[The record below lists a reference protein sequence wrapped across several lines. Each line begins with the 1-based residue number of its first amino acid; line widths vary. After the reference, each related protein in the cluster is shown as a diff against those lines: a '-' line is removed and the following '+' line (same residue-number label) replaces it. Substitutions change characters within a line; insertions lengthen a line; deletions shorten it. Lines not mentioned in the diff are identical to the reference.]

1 MLLQYYGASA
11 CHLEKKLTEKI
22 ETLAKPKINQYQ
34 GIRVHGTQKISAS
47 FWESSPKLG
56 ACQKE
61 AAAA

>member
-1 MLLQYYGASA
+1 MPPREEADR
-11 CHLEKKLTEKI
+11 KI

-34 GIRVHGTQKISAS
+34 GIHVHGTQKISAS
-47 FWESSPKLG
+47 FWESSPELG